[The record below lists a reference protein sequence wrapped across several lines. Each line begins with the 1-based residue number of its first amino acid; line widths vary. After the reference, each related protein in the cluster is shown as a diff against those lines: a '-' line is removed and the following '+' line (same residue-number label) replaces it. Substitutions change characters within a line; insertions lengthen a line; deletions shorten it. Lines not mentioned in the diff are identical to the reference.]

1 MNTEYIVPVVL
12 ALLAGW
18 LFIGPSRRS
27 VVVSPVS
34 AGGRRRGW
42 LLAAVAV
49 TVVAGATLV
58 WGPAGVIWS
67 AVAAMVAA
75 TVWKVARDHRR
86 RLLEQRRSRQVTEA
100 ARALAGRLSVGEVP
114 SVALSSVAS
123 ELTVLAPVQRA
134 QEVGADVPEALLA
147 ASVTPGQESFSGL
160 ARAWRMAEVT
170 GAPLAGATSGVAE
183 AMRRRTRLEATVDA
197 ELAGPR
203 ASGRLMG
210 LLPLAGLGMAQM
222 VGAEPASFLLSSMA
236 GRMCVLGAAGLSC
249 AGVLWSE
256 ALANRV
262 YRESLP

>member
-1 MNTEYIVPVVL
+1 MNIDYLLPVLL

-18 LFIGPSRRS
+18 LFIGPERRA
-27 VVVSPVS
+27 VTVSPEPS
-34 AGGRRRGW
+34 SGRRRSW
-42 LLAAVAV
+42 LVAASGVA
-49 TVVAGATLV
+49 VVAGSTLV
-58 WGPAGVIWS
+58 WGSAGVIWS
-67 AVAAMVAA
+67 AVAAMVVG

-86 RLLEQRRSRQVTEA
+86 RLLAQRRSRQVTEA

-114 SVALSSVAS
+114 SVALSSAAS
-123 ELTVLAPVQRA
+123 ELGVLAPVQRA
-134 QEVGADVPEALLA
+134 QEVGADVPEALLV
-147 ASVTPGQESFSGL
+147 ASESPGQESFSGL

-236 GRMCVLGAAGLSC
+236 GRMCVLGAAALSC